1 MNLPSHTSTNVSS
14 AHAQA
19 AEKRGEVPLRVTV
32 VDEAPLPDRS
42 LRSLAFTAEPS
53 TAESKDIDASWRTDD
68 LDESS
73 GFAMNSPLAAPQP
86 RPRLDWLARIEQA
99 RATHKKAV
107 LVFERRAQQAP
118 PASPSPPAWA
128 PVWAPVPLESAREC
142 DLCACMQCV
151 NQSSGLAQ
159 AVATGD
165 ADAAKAAADAFAG
178 LVAHIRVRFAK
189 LGGAEWADL
198 VKAFSESG
206 GVTSVSAL
214 PALSAAAAA
223 DWQIATTI
231 ATETAAVPTTLLGS
245 PSFVP
250 SLKALMN
257 AISAAPSSRLCVVH
271 LARHCGAL
279 AEILQHCARGGV
291 GGVGGDGGDVGDAG
305 DAGDAEAMGDAE
317 DAGGVGDAGD
327 AGDADGVGGVG
338 GVGDVGDGRRGDVA
352 GVDEEGEGGSN
363 GSGKEDTSNT
373 GGDNGDDNGGDLS
386 VASAAVGRGEGSFQE
401 AVTFAP
407 LLSHDTPR
415 STGASTI
422 ADTLA
427 AAILSQC
434 NRVSDP
440 NGYVSQYLLFSPYV
454 VYYIFKSQSIFFT
467 RLYISISIVPWLR
480 SSSKPEVYVLFDNLF
495 PGSSGGA
502 HFIGPRTTAI
512 SPPPRRSSRWGP
524 PLAGE

>member
-1 MNLPSHTSTNVSS
+1 MRSTVI
-14 AHAQA
+14 
-19 AEKRGEVPLRVTV
+19 
-32 VDEAPLPDRS
+32 DEAPRPDYCS
-42 LRSLAFTAEPS
+42 LRSLAYTADPS
-53 TAESKDIDASWRTDD
+53 TAESKDIDASRRTDD
-68 LDESS
+68 LGESS
-73 GFAMNSPLAAPQP
+73 GFAMNSQSL
-86 RPRLDWLARIEQA
+86 PRLDWLARIEQA

-107 LVFERRAQQAP
+107 LVFERRAQPAS
-118 PASPSPPAWA
+118 PASPSSPAWA
-128 PVWAPVPLESAREC
+128 PVWAPLPLESAREC

-206 GVTSVSAL
+206 ETSVSAL
-214 PALSAAAAA
+214 SILSAAAAA
-223 DWQIATTI
+223 DTATTTI
-231 ATETAAVPTTLLGS
+231 ATATTADATERAAVSTTLLRS

-250 SLKALMN
+250 SLQALMD

-279 AEILQHCARGGV
+279 AEVLQRCAGGGV
-291 GGVGGDGGDVGDAG
+291 GGDAG
-305 DAGDAEAMGDAE
+305 DAGDAEV
-317 DAGGVGDAGD
+317 VG
-327 AGDADGVGGVG
+327 GVGGVG

-352 GVDEEGEGGSN
+352 GVDEEGERGSN
-363 GSGKEDTSNT
+363 GSGKEGTSNN
-373 GGDNGDDNGGDLS
+373 GGDDGGDNGGDLS

-401 AVTFAP
+401 AVTVVP
-407 LLSHDTPR
+407 LPHDTPH

-422 ADTLA
+422 EDTLA

-440 NGYVSQYLLFSPYV
+440 NGYVSQYIYFSPYLHSLLHIQISV
-454 VYYIFKSQSIFFT
+454 YFPSYYICI
-467 RLYISISIVPWLR
+467 L
-480 SSSKPEVYVLFDNLF
+480 
-495 PGSSGGA
+495 
-502 HFIGPRTTAI
+502 
-512 SPPPRRSSRWGP
+512 
-524 PLAGE
+524 